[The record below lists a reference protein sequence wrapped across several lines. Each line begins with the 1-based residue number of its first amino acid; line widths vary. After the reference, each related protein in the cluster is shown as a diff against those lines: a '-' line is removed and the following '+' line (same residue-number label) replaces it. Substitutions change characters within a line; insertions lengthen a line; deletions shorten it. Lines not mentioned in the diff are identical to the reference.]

1 MKWQIKQKTEP
12 KFGDERIL
20 EKFLIFPKRINDEI
34 RWLEIVKIHQV
45 YTLKIV
51 KDEDEFGWEN
61 KKVYYWADVKFIDN
75 EEN

>member
-1 MKWQIKQKTEP
+1 MRWQIKQKIEP
-12 KFGDERIL
+12 KFGDERIV

-45 YTLKIV
+45 YISKMV
-51 KDEDEFGWEN
+51 KDEDEFGWDC
-61 KKVYYWADVKFIDN
+61 KKVYYWKDTQFIDN

>member
-1 MKWQIKQKTEP
+1 MKWQIKQKIEP
-12 KFGDERIL
+12 KFGDERIV

-45 YTLKIV
+45 YILKMV
-51 KDEDEFGWEN
+51 KDEDEFGWDR
-61 KKVYYWADVKFIDN
+61 KKVYYWKDTQFIDN